1 MILNL
6 TVDDQTIRVS
16 VPEELIQEAEEL
28 YSRMDADMD
37 KGWQMSRTWVES
49 PDTYQR
55 CQVAADKVLGALHK
69 DNRNLMMLWSG
80 YILSRMPG
88 VGEVVVDT
96 KGDITETVI
105 LGEAP

>member
-1 MILNL
+1 M
-6 TVDDQTIRVS
+6 DDQTIRVS

-55 CQVAADKVLGALHK
+55 CQVAADKVLGALHQ
-69 DNRNLMMLWSG
+69 DNHMMKPEGILWARSDAA
-80 YILSRMPG
+80 ISN
-88 VGEVVVDT
+88 
-96 KGDITETVI
+96 
-105 LGEAP
+105 